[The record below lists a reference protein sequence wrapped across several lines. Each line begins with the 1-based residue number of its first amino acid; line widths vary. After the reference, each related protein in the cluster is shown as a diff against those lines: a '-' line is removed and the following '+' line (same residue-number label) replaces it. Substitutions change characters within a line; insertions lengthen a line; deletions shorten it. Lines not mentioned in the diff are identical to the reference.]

1 MLFKFV
7 FFYIKKRN
15 ESEFLIENV
24 YIDVLMKYCWIEKS
38 MLEKFLFSK
47 ELFFMELLI
56 GLVVFLVRY
65 FKIVVVRICLE
76 RE

>member
-15 ESEFLIENV
+15 EGEFLIENV

-38 MLEKFLFSK
+38 MLEKFLFSN

-56 GLVVFLVRY
+56 GLVVLLVRY
-65 FKIVVVRICLE
+65 FKILVVRICLE

>member
-56 GLVVFLVRY
+56 GLVVFLVKY

>member
-1 MLFKFV
+1 MFKFV

>member
-24 YIDVLMKYCWIEKS
+24 YIDVLMKYCLIEKS

>member
-1 MLFKFV
+1 MFKFV

-24 YIDVLMKYCWIEKS
+24 YIEVLMKYCWIEKS
-38 MLEKFLFSK
+38 ILEKFLVIN

-65 FKIVVVRICLE
+65 FEILIVRICLE